1 MGSGRGVA
9 SAHRARTRQAT
20 NNDGLPH
27 GTAQRALPDL
37 RIAWG
42 SAGEARR
49 RLELIEFMGQIF
61 SRNLSLC
68 ILLHVPAALQGHDV
82 VDRNVTRSTKDEL
95 MAHWGVTEYTF

>member
-1 MGSGRGVA
+1 MACPTALR
-9 SAHRARTRQAT
+9 SAC
-20 NNDGLPH
+20 LS
-27 GTAQRALPDL
+27 DL
-37 RIAWG
+37 TIAWG
-42 SAGEARR
+42 NAGGVGH